1 DTRCSPGDARMRTCL
16 FEDRGALDLA
26 PLSLTRPV
34 FDLLCGPFSLAQQQ
48 LRICPAAQLGMI
60 VRHELAELIQAE
72 HAGDRVNDSAW
83 LRRGPI
89 VFVNGRW
96 QPPLPTRPLPTE
108 SCVGV
113 ANGSIAF
120 AVVTPDLLPRD
131 PIHELDDFLERLRRT
146 LPTVAAG
153 GIVVQHL
160 WDLIH
165 ANTARLCEEFDH
177 RSAAEEDDT
186 AGWK

>member
-1 DTRCSPGDARMRTCL
+1 MTSPS
-16 FEDRGALDLA
+16 FVSFFIA
-26 PLSLTRPV
+26 PPPTQ
-34 FDLLCGPFSLAQQQ
+34 FCACQ
-48 LRICPAAQLGMI
+48 AAELGMI

-72 HAGDRVNDSAW
+72 HAGVRVNDGAW

-96 QPPLPTRPLPTE
+96 LPPLPTRPLPTE

-131 PIHELDDFLERLRRT
+131 PIHEL
-146 LPTVAAG
+146 
-153 GIVVQHL
+153 
-160 WDLIH
+160 
-165 ANTARLCEEFDH
+165 
-177 RSAAEEDDT
+177 
-186 AGWK
+186 